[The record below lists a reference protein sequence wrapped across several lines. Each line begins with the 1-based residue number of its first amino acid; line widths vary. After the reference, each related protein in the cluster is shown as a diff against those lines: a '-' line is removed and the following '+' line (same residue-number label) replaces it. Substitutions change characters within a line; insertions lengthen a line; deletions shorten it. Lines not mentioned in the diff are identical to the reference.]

1 MTVMPQ
7 LRDGLLII
15 GQSFARGG
23 LTWSGVSPVYVL
35 QGQMTALEAALAAPD
50 VPRARW
56 RFIARTATV
65 AAWIIEE
72 TITNGAGLTFR
83 ITALDSDR
91 VPGLTLGL
99 LEKVR

>member
-1 MTVMPQ
+1 MTVLPN

-23 LTWSGVSPVYVL
+23 LVWSGVEPVYVL
-35 QGQMTALEAALAAPD
+35 QGQPTQLEIALAAPEI
-50 VPRARW
+50 PRARW

-65 AAWIIEE
+65 AAWLMEQ
-72 TITNGAGLTFR
+72 TITNGDLTFR
-83 ITALDSDR
+83 ITSLDSDR